1 MRIHITIVKVIIC
14 HMNKFVWDTSA
25 IIDIKKRNGDM
36 NSRSHCLIKD
46 LSDGWIP
53 GPYQN
58 IFPALAVFEVNTTV
72 SRMHR
77 DGEKILREFYLMD
90 ENALLYDLDQDF
102 IYKSNDL
109 FARKG
114 FDMLRGAD
122 LVFAC
127 IAFIESAYLVTLD
140 KGFKRHVSEDVKV
153 IDLNDR
159 FEDSD
164 HFNEI
169 VKPKT

>member
-1 MRIHITIVKVIIC
+1 MK
-14 HMNKFVWDTSA
+14 KFVWDTSA
-25 IIDIKKRNGDM
+25 IIDIKRWNGDM
-36 NSRSHCLIKD
+36 HSHSYCLIKD

-58 IFPALAVFEVNTTV
+58 IFPALAVFEVNATV

-77 DGEKILREFYLMD
+77 EGEKILREFYLMD
-90 ENALLYDLDQDF
+90 ENALLYNLEHDF
-102 IYKSNDL
+102 IHKSNDL

-140 KGFKRHVSEDVKV
+140 KGFQKHISEDVKV

-159 FEDSD
+159 FEDSEY
-164 HFNEI
+164 FKEI
-169 VKPKT
+169 VEAKP